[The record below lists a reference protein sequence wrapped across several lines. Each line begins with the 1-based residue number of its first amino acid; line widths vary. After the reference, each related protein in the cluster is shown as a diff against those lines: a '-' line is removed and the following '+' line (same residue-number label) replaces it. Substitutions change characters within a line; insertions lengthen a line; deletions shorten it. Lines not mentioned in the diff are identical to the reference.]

1 VKTTGRHRGVN
12 RGAFE
17 ALREA
22 VVALAELDAEGDEA
36 EAEAGRREVLDA
48 AGDAAA
54 SAAGASAAWP
64 ALDEALRELERA
76 TVRGAAVAAAR
87 RVRAAIERY
96 PVAPSLLD
104 RLVAEE
110 GTSEVRAA
118 IDRALSEDAPTWAR
132 FELGRFD
139 LTIER
144 EWGAVTIEHV
154 EDPTATGVQWVS
166 LGELVAALRPG

>member
-1 VKTTGRHRGVN
+1 MTGRNRGVN

-36 EAEAGRREVLDA
+36 EAEAGRREALDA
-48 AGDAAA
+48 AGGG
-54 SAAGASAAWP
+54 AAGVAAPWP

-76 TVRGAAVAAAR
+76 TTRGAAVAAAR
-87 RVRAAIERY
+87 RLRAAIERY
-96 PVAPSLLD
+96 PVTPSLLD

-110 GTSEVRAA
+110 GTAEVRAA

-166 LGELVAALRPG
+166 LDELVAALAGGVAQGR